1 MKYNALL
8 LIAGALSLTATSAQ
22 AESIEDALNK
32 CKSVDNSLQR
42 LVCYDRVVK
51 DMGQYSGLQEAIK
64 RGYPVPPANSRPQAG
79 NNPRPA
85 LPEVARQNAKPAEP
99 ETRFGLE
106 HTESNDSGDDTM
118 YASIVEIDKSLRDKY
133 VITLDNGTVWR
144 QTDSDTL
151 KLKAGQTISIERGL
165 LGAFYLSRSDVN
177 RQMKVKRIK

>member
-8 LIAGALSLTATSAQ
+8 FIAGTLSLTANLAQ

-51 DMGQYSGLQEAIK
+51 DMGQYSGLEEAIK

-85 LPEVARQNAKPAEP
+85 LPEVAQQNAAP
-99 ETRFGLE
+99 EQSGTRFGLE
-106 HTESNDSGDDTM
+106 HTEANDSGGDMM
-118 YASIVEIDKSLRDKY
+118 YASIVKIDRSLRDKY
-133 VITLDNGTVWR
+133 VVTLDNGTVWR

-151 KLKAGQTISIERGL
+151 KLEEGQSISIERGL

>member
-8 LIAGALSLTATSAQ
+8 FIAGALSLTATSAQ

-51 DMGQYSGLQEAIK
+51 DMGQYSGLEEAIK

-85 LPEVARQNAKPAEP
+85 LPEVGQQSAKPVQP

-106 HTESNDSGDDTM
+106 HTESNDSGGDTM
-118 YASIVEIDKSLRDKY
+118 YGNIVKIEKSLRDKY
-133 VITLDNGTVWR
+133 VVTLDNGTVWR

-151 KLKAGQTISIERGL
+151 KLEAGQTISIERGL
-165 LGAFYLSRSDVN
+165 LGSFYLSRSDVN